1 MNAIAVGLWCL
12 FSGWVLVFCTAVAC
26 EEGSQNVVHQAD
38 ATSGGAGAADDQG
51 AEPAQVALIE
61 PGTRINPD
69 APPAGTH
76 LVFRSSPKLA
86 SGDVNKVRK
95 AIRDAVVTYTTI
107 LIVRSEPDPERQGRF
122 RRGQFAVGVGRPD
135 GTEDVV
141 LTKATAEGL
150 GISLGFIEKQVL
162 GGREKEL
169 NTVRSPGSS
178 PTMAI
183 VDFRSNYVRVG
194 ERVPIVLRYVALVD
208 PATGKVETVHWVLDE
223 TPEGLRFSGDS
234 LKLLSPNHK
243 MNWPMDVDG
252 REINALG
259 APHDGAFA
267 VTKLPEGVEL
277 PAPGQLK
284 TAASEKSFSIEASA
298 RLEEALRRVLSSK
311 R

>member
-1 MNAIAVGLWCL
+1 MNAIAVGIWCL
-12 FSGWVLVFCTAVAC
+12 FSGWVPVVCTALAC
-26 EEGSQNVVHQAD
+26 EEGSQNVAHQPD
-38 ATSGGAGAADDQG
+38 ATSGGVGATDAKG
-51 AEPAQVALIE
+51 AEPAHIALIE

-69 APPAGTH
+69 APPAGMH
-76 LVFRSSPKLA
+76 LVFRSSPTLA
-86 SGDVNKVRK
+86 SGTVNKVRK
-95 AIRDAVVTYTTI
+95 AIRDALDTYTTL
-107 LIVRSEPDPERQGRF
+107 LIVRSEPDPGNSNRF
-122 RRGQFAVGVGRPD
+122 RRGQFAVGVGKPD

-162 GGREKEL
+162 GEREKDL

-194 ERVPIVLRYVALVD
+194 ERVPIVLRYAALVD
-208 PATGKVETVHWVLDE
+208 PATGNVDTIHWVLDE

-234 LKLLSPNHK
+234 MKLLSPNHK

-259 APHDGAFA
+259 APRDGAFA
-267 VTKLPEGVEL
+267 VTKLPEGAEL

-284 TAASEKSFSIEASA
+284 TAAAAKSFSAETIA
-298 RLEEALRRVLSSK
+298 RLEEALRSLLSSK